1 MIKLY
6 KNAEKNEKI
15 KAVIADLRKT
25 SRPFSFKYY
34 HMTER
39 ISWIMSHYNLESWE
53 MARKNHM
60 DLNRRLCKTDADL
73 RNDWNG
79 LCNVRS
85 FKLLGIKRR
94 KGENKI

>member
-34 HMTER
+34 CMTER
-39 ISWIMSHYNLESWE
+39 ISWIMSHYDIVNIS
-53 MARKNHM
+53 
-60 DLNRRLCKTDADL
+60 
-73 RNDWNG
+73 
-79 LCNVRS
+79 
-85 FKLLGIKRR
+85 
-94 KGENKI
+94 